1 MSGRAYLLLVIVC
14 AAWLGAR
21 AATQPAGFDFDER
34 AHLGTIAEM
43 REFSGL
49 APAHLFPEI
58 IVNPRTVE
66 PRFHMFPPL
75 PYLVVAGAT
84 AAAQTDPTSAGVLGV
99 ARALSALMALL
110 AVVSVGLAVRN
121 LQQPGSTWSVPA
133 VATVGLALTPGLHSM
148 GASVTASTWALAAV
162 GMTCAATAWAVR
174 CDWSL
179 GATAAVVGAAA
190 FAVAARASAYPVLL
204 LIPLAM
210 LVSRVTLRAAVL
222 RLSAVAAAVI
232 LANGW
237 WMVRNV
243 LVTGDLL
250 GANVYL
256 STVADV
262 AACDIARESQVWCR
276 AATGPWPAW
285 TLLTS
290 TDVFWV
296 YLSRMLVRRTWIDA
310 LTIALWIGMVVLPA
324 AWLVIYRVRHEVSRP
339 LTSFPLLLAGSGV
352 GTALLAFVLAVNL
365 AAQIGWSIYAR
376 DTFIALIPLVVAVAV
391 LADLRHDRLR
401 TLCFG
406 SGLAFAAA
414 ANIGFMLAVLP

>member
-1 MSGRAYLLLVIVC
+1 MSGRAYLLVVIVC

-133 VATVGLALTPGLHSM
+133 LVTVGLALTPGLHSM
-148 GASVTASTWALAAV
+148 GASVTVSTWALAAV

-174 CDWSL
+174 RDWSL
-179 GATAAVVGAAA
+179 GATAAVAGAAA
-190 FAVAARASAYPVLL
+190 FTVAARASAYPVLL
-204 LIPLAM
+204 LIPLAI
-210 LVSRVTLRAAVL
+210 LASRVTLGAAVL
-222 RLSAVAAAVI
+222 GCHRGCCGCDSGQRLVDGAECLGHRRPTRCERVPEHGCRCGCLRHCARKPGVVPCGYGS
-232 LANGW
+232 LAC
-237 WMVRNV
+237 VDPADLDRRV
-243 LVTGDLL
+243 LGIPL
-250 GANVYL
+250 
-256 STVADV
+256 AD
-262 AACDIARESQVWCR
+262 AGSQN
-276 AATGPWPAW
+276 
-285 TLLTS
+285 L
-290 TDVFWV
+290 D
-296 YLSRMLVRRTWIDA
+296 RRTHHRA
-310 LTIALWIGMVVLPA
+310 LDRNGRAPCCLCRHLPG
-324 AWLVIYRVRHEVSRP
+324 P
-339 LTSFPLLLAGSGV
+339 P
-352 GTALLAFVLAVNL
+352 
-365 AAQIGWSIYAR
+365 
-376 DTFIALIPLVVAVAV
+376 
-391 LADLRHDRLR
+391 
-401 TLCFG
+401 
-406 SGLAFAAA
+406 
-414 ANIGFMLAVLP
+414 